1 MLLATLPASAQW
13 NNDSTVFRVTDLQ
26 SSRPENVK
34 TLQLAGGK
42 TLVTWN
48 QQTGSD
54 YSSPRN
60 LFMQLLDKDGVRQLG
75 NNGRQVN
82 KYDLYSFSSPAQGGL
97 SVAGGCRC
105 LTKDGNTSIE
115 KEGYIPYSLQA

>member
-42 TLVTWN
+42 TLVTWS

-60 LFMQLLDKDGVRQLG
+60 LFMQLIDKDGVRQLG
-75 NNGRQVN
+75 NNGKQM
-82 KYDLYSFSSPAQGGL
+82 SQFP
-97 SVAGGCRC
+97 
-105 LTKDGNTSIE
+105 
-115 KEGYIPYSLQA
+115 